1 MTKMLRAAAVALMA
15 IQVVGCSDAAAP
27 AMHNPDGSVTV
38 GGFTARVEKSDAD
51 IEAQL
56 RLDRACSELAAQFWA
71 RSGYAHSDRV
81 LAPYATHVN
90 RAESRCLID
99 VVESR
104 GDGGIIETVFDA
116 GEGTKIGHASNRM
129 GVRTIGRGR
138 AAAVD
143 ETPALRA
150 WFDGLM
156 TQ

>member
-1 MTKMLRAAAVALMA
+1 MTRTLRIAAVALAA
-15 IQVVGCSDAAAP
+15 IVGCSDAATP
-27 AMHNPDGSVTV
+27 VVHNPDGSMKVGDFTV
-38 GGFTARVEKSDAD
+38 RVEKSDVD

-56 RLDRACSELAAQFWA
+56 RLDKACSDLASAFWA

-90 RAESRCLID
+90 RAEGRCLID
-99 VVESR
+99 IVESR
-104 GDGGIIETVFDA
+104 GDAGIVETVFDA
-116 GEGTKIGHASNRM
+116 GEGMEIGHASNRM
-129 GVRTIGRGR
+129 GVKAIGRGR

-143 ETPALRA
+143 ETPTLRA